1 MEARILL
8 VDGDRWIQRV
18 VMSALRGQD
27 YCIDTASDGI
37 IGLARALKDPPN
49 LVISDVR
56 MPGMSGW
63 RLVRRLR
70 AYRQLA
76 GTGYI
81 FLTGMNCPESRR
93 HSLRLGADDYLL
105 KPCHP
110 RELALRVANVLR
122 RGRAPRGV
130 ARGPEPGRGFSGAI
144 EDISLASVLVLLE
157 MERKTGLLIL
167 HHTAMGRRCR
177 VFLREGRIVGAH
189 LDGDASV
196 RHAELL
202 YDVLH
207 WSAGSFEFKALPV
220 EMRDEVQA
228 STTHLVMEATRRLD
242 ESGRGSLPGGPGDP
256 IW

>member
-1 MEARILL
+1 MMEARILL
-8 VDGDRWIQRV
+8 VDGDRWAQRV
-18 VMSALRGQD
+18 VMSALGDRD
-27 YCIDTASDGI
+27 YRIDTASDGI
-37 IGLARALKDPPN
+37 IGLARALHDPPN

-76 GTGYI
+76 GTAYI

-93 HSLRLGADDYLL
+93 HSLRLGADDYLI

-122 RGRAPRGV
+122 RGRTRV
-130 ARGPEPGRGFSGAI
+130 REPERGRGFSGAI

-157 MERKTGLLIL
+157 MERKTGLLIV
-167 HHTAMGRRCR
+167 HHAARGRRCR
-177 VFLREGRIVGAH
+177 VFVREGRIVGAA
-189 LDGDASV
+189 LDGDDGL

-202 YDVLH
+202 HDVLH
-207 WSAGSFEFKALPV
+207 WSAGRFEFKALPV

-228 STTHLVMEATRRLD
+228 STTQLIMEATHQLD
-242 ESGRGSLPGGPGDP
+242 EAERGAHPCGPCDAL
-256 IW
+256 W

>member
-8 VDGDRWIQRV
+8 VDGDRWAQRV
-18 VMSALRGQD
+18 VMSALGDRD
-27 YCIDTASDGI
+27 YRIDTASDGI
-37 IGLARALKDPPN
+37 IGLARALRDPPN

-63 RLVRRLR
+63 RLVRRMR

-76 GTGYI
+76 GTAYI
-81 FLTGMNCPESRR
+81 FLSTMACPESRR
-93 HSLRLGADDYLL
+93 HSLRLGADDYLI

-122 RGRAPRGV
+122 RGRTP
-130 ARGPEPGRGFSGAI
+130 ARGREPERGRGFRGAI

-157 MERKTGLLIL
+157 MERKTGLLIV
-167 HHTAMGRRCR
+167 HHAARGRRCR
-177 VFLREGRIVGAH
+177 VFLRDGRIVSAV
-189 LDGDASV
+189 LDGDDGV

-207 WSAGSFEFKALPV
+207 WSAGVFEFKALPV

-242 ESGRGSLPGGPGDP
+242 EARRGAYPCGPGDV